1 MIGEQFDAPQKEV
14 LGLVLSLKF
23 NADTISVW
31 HRTSAD
37 KEIVSKLKASIE
49 GILDLQAGMQL
60 EYECFADVLAGKGPT
75 REKASNRQNKN
86 ADSTHVDK
94 EG

>member
-1 MIGEQFDAPQKEV
+1 MIGEQFDAPKKEV

-37 KEIVSKLKASIE
+37 KKIVNKLKASIE
-49 GILDLQAGMQL
+49 GVLDLQEGMQL
-60 EYECFADVLAGKGPT
+60 EYECFADVLSGKGPT
-75 REKASNRQNKN
+75 REKASQRAKDSKGDSTQNK
-86 ADSTHVDK
+86 